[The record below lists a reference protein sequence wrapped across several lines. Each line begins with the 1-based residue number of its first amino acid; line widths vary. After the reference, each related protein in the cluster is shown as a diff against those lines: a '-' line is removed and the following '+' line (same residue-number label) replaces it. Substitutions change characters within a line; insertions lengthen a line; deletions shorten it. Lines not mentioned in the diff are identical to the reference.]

1 MVKYDNISVG
11 EFRKNTPQGTK
22 IAGGKRKMVDFTKL
36 KKFMEIPEAAEML
49 LKRPE
54 KETTFS
60 LNLKVGPNKM
70 LIYSGY
76 VVYHNI
82 VLGPAKGG
90 VRFAANVTLAETRTL
105 AELMTHKCALM
116 GLPFGGGKSAIAF
129 DPKSISEFE
138 RRSLLKEYAHMLR
151 DELAAGAYIPAPDL
165 GSTPSDMAIIYG
177 ETHHPES
184 VTGKPPR
191 LGGLPGRREA
201 TGRGVSTVTNSAC
214 RQLLEKEVK
223 DATIAIQGCG
233 NVGSYTASF
242 LFEKGAK
249 ITALSDVSGGLYSQK
264 GLPVP
269 QILEFIRQGKPIS
282 EYPTDN
288 LKKIDNQALLE
299 LPVDILIPAAV
310 ENVLNE
316 DNADKIS
323 AKLIVEAANGP
334 TTPEADAVFARKK
347 IPVVP
352 DILANSGGVVASY
365 VEWRN
370 AKSGNQTSAKEV
382 YQFIDSK
389 VEPAFIEVLRLTKE
403 RKADLRNAAYIL
415 SVSELVAA
423 MIERSWI

>member
-1 MVKYDNISVG
+1 MGI
-11 EFRKNTPQGTK
+11 
-22 IAGGKRKMVDFTKL
+22 DFTKL
-36 KKFMEIPEAAEML
+36 KQFTEIPETAEML
-49 LKRPE
+49 LNRPE
-54 KETTFS
+54 KESTFS
-60 LNLKVGPNKM
+60 VNLKVGPNKM

-76 VVYHNI
+76 LVYHNS

-138 RRSLLKEYAHMLR
+138 RRTLIKEYAHMLR
-151 DELAAGAYIPAPDL
+151 DELASGAYIPAPDL

-201 TGRGVSTVTNSAC
+201 TGRGVSTTTSAAC
-214 RQLLEKEVK
+214 QTLLNKEVK
-223 DATIAIQGCG
+223 DAAIAIQGCG

-249 ITALSDVSGGLYSQK
+249 IIALSDISGGLYSPK

-269 QILEFIRQGKPIS
+269 QILDFIRQGRLIS
-282 EYPTDN
+282 EYEGNN
-288 LKKIDNQALLE
+288 LKKIDNEALLE
-299 LPVDILIPAAV
+299 LPADILIPAAV
-310 ENVLNE
+310 EDVLTKE
-316 DNADKIS
+316 NANKIS
-323 AKLIVEAANGP
+323 AKLIIEAANGP
-334 TTPEADAVFARKK
+334 TTPEADEIFGRKG
-347 IPVVP
+347 ISVIP

-370 AKSGNQTSAKEV
+370 AKSGNQTSAQET
-382 YQFIDSK
+382 YQLIDSK
-389 VEPAFIEVLRLTKE
+389 VESAFNEVLRLTKE
-403 RKADLRNAAYIL
+403 RKADFRNAAYIL

-423 MIERSWI
+423 MKERSWI

>member
-1 MVKYDNISVG
+1 
-11 EFRKNTPQGTK
+11 
-22 IAGGKRKMVDFTKL
+22 MVDFTKL

-54 KETTFS
+54 KESTLS
-60 LNLKVGPNKM
+60 VNLKVGPNKM

-76 VVYHNI
+76 VVYHNL

-90 VRFAANVTLAETRTL
+90 VRFAANVTLEETRTL

-138 RRSLLKEYAHMLR
+138 RRTLIKEYAHMLR
-151 DELAAGAYIPAPDL
+151 DELTAGSYIPAPDL

-201 TGRGVSTVTNSAC
+201 TGRGVSTIATSAC
-214 RQLLEKEVK
+214 RQILEKEIK
-223 DATIAIQGCG
+223 NTTTAIQGCG

-249 ITALSDVSGGLYSQK
+249 IVALSDVSGGLYSPK
-264 GLPVP
+264 GLPIP
-269 QILEFIRQGKPIS
+269 QILDFIRQGKLIS
-282 EYPTDN
+282 EYPDDN
-288 LKKIDNQALLE
+288 LQKIKNEALLE
-299 LPVDILIPAAV
+299 LPVEILIPAAV
-310 ENVLNE
+310 ENVLNKE
-316 DNADKIS
+316 NADKIS
-323 AKLIVEAANGP
+323 AKLVVEAANGP
-334 TTPEADAVFARKK
+334 TTAEADKILGQK
-347 IPVVP
+347 GIPVIS

-370 AKSGNQTSAKEV
+370 AKSGNQTSAEET

-389 VEPAFIEVLRLTKE
+389 VESAFGKVLRLTKE
-403 RKADLRNAAYIL
+403 RKADFRNAAYIL

-423 MIERSWI
+423 MRERSWI

>member
-1 MVKYDNISVG
+1 MGVNFK
-11 EFRKNTPQGTK
+11 
-22 IAGGKRKMVDFTKL
+22 KL
-36 KKFMEIPEAAEML
+36 KQFMEVPETAERL
-49 LKRPE
+49 LSRPE
-54 KETTFS
+54 KETTLS
-60 LNLKVGPNKM
+60 VNLKVGPNKL

-76 VVYHNI
+76 VVYHNS

-138 RRSLLKEYAHMLR
+138 RRTLIKEYAHILR
-151 DELAAGAYIPAPDL
+151 DELTAGAYIPAPDL

-201 TGRGVSTVTNSAC
+201 TGRGVSTTTAAAC
-214 RQLLEKEVK
+214 QALLNKEIK
-223 DATIAIQGCG
+223 DVSVAIQGCG

-249 ITALSDVSGGLYSQK
+249 IVALSDVSGGLYSPK

-269 QILEFIRQGKPIS
+269 QILDFIRQGKLIS
-282 EYPTDN
+282 EYPADN
-288 LKKIDNQALLE
+288 LQKIENEVLLE
-299 LPVDILIPAAV
+299 LPVEILIPAAV
-310 ENVLNE
+310 EDVLTQ
-316 DNADKIS
+316 DNANKVS

-334 TTPEADAVFARKK
+334 ITAEADEIFGQKK
-347 IPVVP
+347 IAVIP

-389 VEPAFIEVLRLTKE
+389 VEPAFEEVMRLTKE
-403 RKADLRNAAYIL
+403 RKSDFRNAAYIL
-415 SVSELVAA
+415 SVSELVTA
-423 MIERSWI
+423 MHERSWI

>member
-1 MVKYDNISVG
+1 MGI
-11 EFRKNTPQGTK
+11 
-22 IAGGKRKMVDFTKL
+22 DFPKL
-36 KKFMEIPEAAEML
+36 KQFMEIPEAAEML

-54 KETTFS
+54 KETTLS
-60 LNLKVGPNKM
+60 VNLKIGPNKM

-76 VVYHNI
+76 VVYHNS

-138 RRSLLKEYAHMLR
+138 RRTLIKEYAHMLR
-151 DELAAGAYIPAPDL
+151 DELTAGAYIPAPDL

-201 TGRGVSTVTNSAC
+201 TGRGVSTIAASAC
-214 RQLLEKEVK
+214 RQILGKEVK
-223 DATIAIQGCG
+223 NAAIAIQGCG

-242 LFEKGAK
+242 LFEKGAN
-249 ITALSDVSGGLYSQK
+249 IVALSDVSGGLYSPK
-264 GLPVP
+264 GLPVL
-269 QILEFIRQGKPIS
+269 QILDFIRQGKLIS
-282 EYPTDN
+282 EYPAGN
-288 LKKIDNQALLE
+288 LQKIENKALLE
-299 LPVDILIPAAV
+299 LPVEILIPAAV
-310 ENVLNE
+310 ENVLNKE
-316 DNADKIS
+316 NAEKIS

-334 TTPEADAVFARKK
+334 TTVEADEIFGRKG
-347 IPVVP
+347 IVVIP

-370 AKSGNQTSAKEV
+370 AKSGNQTSAEEV

-389 VEPAFIEVLRLTKE
+389 VEPAFGEVLYLTKE
-403 RKADLRNAAYIL
+403 RKADFRNAAYIL

-423 MIERSWI
+423 MKERSWI

>member
-1 MVKYDNISVG
+1 MGINFI
-11 EFRKNTPQGTK
+11 
-22 IAGGKRKMVDFTKL
+22 KL
-36 KKFMEIPEAAEML
+36 KQFMEIPETAEML
-49 LKRPE
+49 LNRPE
-54 KETTFS
+54 KESTLS
-60 LNLKVGPNKM
+60 VNLKVGPNKM

-76 VVYHNI
+76 VVYHNS

-138 RRSLLKEYAHMLR
+138 RRTLIKEYAHILR
-151 DELAAGAYIPAPDL
+151 DELAAGTYIPAPDL

-201 TGRGVSTVTNSAC
+201 TGRGVSTVTASAC
-214 RQLLEKEVK
+214 HQLLGKEIKNV
-223 DATIAIQGCG
+223 TTAIQGCG
-233 NVGSYTASF
+233 NVGSHTASF

-249 ITALSDVSGGLYSQK
+249 IVALSDVSGGFYSQK

-269 QILEFIRQGKPIS
+269 QILDFVRQGKLIS
-282 EYPTDN
+282 EYPAGS
-288 LKKIDNQALLE
+288 LEKIDNEALLE
-299 LPVDILIPAAV
+299 LPADILIPAAV
-310 ENVLNE
+310 EDVLNKE
-316 DNADKIS
+316 NADKIS
-323 AKLIVEAANGP
+323 AKLIIEAANGP
-334 TTPEADAVFARKK
+334 ITAEADEIFNRKGIAV
-347 IPVVP
+347 IP

-370 AKSGNQTSAKEV
+370 AKSGNQTSAEEV

-389 VEPAFIEVLRLTKE
+389 VEPAFGEILRLTKE

>member
-1 MVKYDNISVG
+1 MGVNFK
-11 EFRKNTPQGTK
+11 E
-22 IAGGKRKMVDFTKL
+22 L
-36 KKFMEIPEAAEML
+36 KQFMEVPETAEML
-49 LKRPE
+49 LSRPE
-54 KETTFS
+54 KETTLS
-60 LNLKVGPNKM
+60 VNLKVGPNKL

-76 VVYHNI
+76 VVYHNS

-138 RRSLLKEYAHMLR
+138 RRTLIKEYAHMLR
-151 DELAAGAYIPAPDL
+151 DELTAGAYIPAPDL

-201 TGRGVSTVTNSAC
+201 TGRGVSTTTAAAC
-214 RQLLEKEVK
+214 QTLLNK
-223 DATIAIQGCG
+223 DIKNVSIAIQGCG
-233 NVGSYTASF
+233 NVGSYTTLF

-249 ITALSDVSGGLYSQK
+249 IVALSDVSGGLYSPN
-264 GLPVP
+264 GLPVI
-269 QILEFIRQGKPIS
+269 QILEFIRQGKLIS

-288 LKKIDNQALLE
+288 LQKIENEALLE
-299 LPVDILIPAAV
+299 LPVEILIPAAV
-310 ENVLNE
+310 EDVLTK
-316 DNADKIS
+316 DNANKIS
-323 AKLIVEAANGP
+323 AKLIIEAANGP
-334 TTPEADAVFARKK
+334 TTAEADEIFSRKG
-347 IPVVP
+347 ITVIP

-370 AKSGNQTSAKEV
+370 AKSGNQTSAEEV

-389 VEPAFIEVLRLTKE
+389 LEPAFGEVLRLTKE
-403 RKADLRNAAYIL
+403 CKANFRNAAYIL

-423 MIERSWI
+423 MRERSWI

>member
-1 MVKYDNISVG
+1 MG
-11 EFRKNTPQGTK
+11 
-22 IAGGKRKMVDFTKL
+22 VDLKKL
-36 KKFMEIPEAAEML
+36 KQFMEIPETAEIL
-49 LKRPE
+49 LSRPE
-54 KETTFS
+54 KETTLS
-60 LNLKVGPNKM
+60 INLKVGPNKM

-76 VVYHNI
+76 VVYHNV

-116 GLPFGGGKSAIAF
+116 GLPFGGGKSSIAF

-138 RRSLLKEYAHMLR
+138 RRTLIKEYAHMLR
-151 DELAAGAYIPAPDL
+151 DELAAGAYIPAPDM

-201 TGRGVSTVTNSAC
+201 TGRGVSTTTTSAG
-214 RQLLEKEVK
+214 RQLLEKEVT
-223 DATIAIQGCG
+223 DTTIAIQGCG

-249 ITALSDVSGGLYSQK
+249 IIALSDISGGLYSPK

-269 QILEFIRQGKPIS
+269 QILDFVRQGKLIS
-282 EYPTDN
+282 EYEGDN
-288 LKKIDNQALLE
+288 LKKIDNEALLE
-299 LPVDILIPAAV
+299 LPADILIPAAL
-310 ENVLNE
+310 EDVLTKN
-316 DNADKIS
+316 NANKVS
-323 AKLIVEAANGP
+323 AKLIIEAANGP
-334 TTPEADAVFARKK
+334 ITPEADEIFKQK
-347 IPVVP
+347 GIPVIP
-352 DILANSGGVVASY
+352 DILANSGGVIASY

-370 AKSGNQTSAKEV
+370 AKSGNQTSAQET
-382 YQFIDSK
+382 YQLIDSK
-389 VEPAFIEVLRLTKE
+389 VESAFNEVLRLAKE
-403 RKADLRNAAYIL
+403 RKANFRNAAYIL

-423 MIERSWI
+423 MKERSWI

>member
-1 MVKYDNISVG
+1 MSVN
-11 EFRKNTPQGTK
+11 FK
-22 IAGGKRKMVDFTKL
+22 KL
-36 KKFMEIPEAAEML
+36 KRFVDIPENAEML
-49 LKRPE
+49 LSRPE
-54 KETTFS
+54 KETTLS
-60 LNLKVGPNKM
+60 VNLKVGPNKL
-70 LIYSGY
+70 LIYNGY
-76 VVYHNI
+76 LVYHNS

-90 VRFAANVTLAETRTL
+90 VRFSASVTLEETRTL

-138 RRSLLKEYAHMLR
+138 RRTLIKEYAHMLR
-151 DELAAGAYIPAPDL
+151 DELTTGAYIPAPDL

-201 TGRGVSTVTNSAC
+201 TGRGVSTVTASAC
-214 RQLLEKEVK
+214 RQILEKEIKNV
-223 DATIAIQGCG
+223 TIAIQGCG

-249 ITALSDVSGGLYSQK
+249 IVALSDISGGLYSSD
-264 GLPVP
+264 GLPVTK
-269 QILEFIRQGKPIS
+269 ILDFIRQGKFIS
-282 EYPTDN
+282 EYPDKN
-288 LKKIDNQALLE
+288 LQKIENRTLLE
-299 LPVDILIPAAV
+299 LPVEILIPAAV
-310 ENVLNE
+310 ENVLNKE
-316 DNADKIS
+316 NADKIS

-334 TTPEADAVFARKK
+334 TAAEADKILSRKG
-347 IPVVP
+347 IPVIP

-370 AKSGNQTSAKEV
+370 AKSGNQTSAEEV

-389 VEPAFIEVLRLTKE
+389 LEPAFGKIRRLTKE
-403 RKADLRNAAYIL
+403 NKTNFRNAAYIL

-423 MIERSWI
+423 MRERSWI